1 MNFDRGDFIAT
12 KLVLV
17 VVTLATAAGTI
28 GSGALAWLRG
38 DPLEASVDTGT
49 HGAGGALAP
58 RDGVRLE
65 WSSNADVT
73 IPDASASTWLV
84 TMLPGIAVTLAVTLA
99 AALLWLVVSR
109 IQRDAPF
116 DAVSVRLLRGLAVVG
131 LVYAFVSP
139 TLHAASNSVL
149 LRAAVEEPGKHFE
162 FGFGVQITV
171 LAASLV
177 CATMAEAFAVG
188 VRMQRDV
195 EGLV

>member
-12 KLVLV
+12 KLVLM
-17 VVTLATAAGTI
+17 VVTLAAVVGTI
-28 GSGALAWLRG
+28 GPRVLAWMRG
-38 DPLEASVDTGT
+38 DPLEAQVDTGT

-65 WSSNADVT
+65 WSSTADVT

-84 TMLPGIAVTLAVTLA
+84 SMLPGIAVTIAVALA
-99 AALLWLVVSR
+99 AVLLWLVVSR

-131 LVYAFVSP
+131 LVYAFIAP
-139 TLHAASNSVL
+139 TLDAAANSAV
-149 LRAAVEEPGKHFE
+149 LRAAVVEPGKHFE
-162 FGFGVQITV
+162 IGFGVHLAV
-171 LAASLV
+171 LVASLV